1 MLKLQDNYD
10 KMTVVS
16 GKENFE
22 KSHEKA
28 LSANPEKVDVGK
40 IEAEAAVDS
49 MASGVSAEAMKTIE
63 SAESAEGGGES
74 FSEHKGD
81 KKDYTGATGGTVSD
95 EDAQNL
101 FAYVQKTVPQKQMQR
116 EVAAAIRK
124 EIRREEQKVLLAYV
138 GLKKYPPHY
147 LAEKIAKIRSLR
159 DLLSNLVDA
168 TKEFLTGLYLK
179 WVRKSV

>member
-1 MLKLQDNYD
+1 MLKLHDNYD
-10 KMTVVS
+10 KMAAVS

-28 LSANPEKVDVGK
+28 LSANPEKVDVGQ
-40 IEAEAAVDS
+40 IAAEAAVDS

-63 SAESAEGGGES
+63 SAESAEGGES

-81 KKDYTGATGGTVSD
+81 KKDHTGATGSTVTD
-95 EDAQNL
+95 EEAQNL